1 MKSNIFYTII
11 FSLLISI
18 TFSQELALNNSA
30 VAKRMSIETA
40 PKAKNEYHSLWG
52 TSAARTVKQGR
63 VESGLFGPLRIGL
76 KNNME
81 LQVHP
86 LLFFVIP
93 NARLKKNWTLNQS
106 NKLQVASEHGF
117 TFPTILLNLLAKSGT
132 GGILPPTKSVP
143 AILTLKNKI
152 IVSYYYHKDHSVSL
166 KGALEMNLL
175 QSMNSGMEEIHL
187 SFVYPRTAVY
197 NNFYTGEV
205 ALNFAGVF
213 AKKIG
218 YDADI
223 RIFLIPDTDL
233 TWVFEWNPKLYYNFS
248 NKFRIMAGAVLT
260 TGNIPH
266 EKAKFRALP
275 VLDLQWT
282 FSKKKKK

>member
-117 TFPTILLNLLAKSGT
+117 TFPTILLNLLA
-132 GGILPPTKSVP
+132 
-143 AILTLKNKI
+143 
-152 IVSYYYHKDHSVSL
+152 
-166 KGALEMNLL
+166 
-175 QSMNSGMEEIHL
+175 
-187 SFVYPRTAVY
+187 
-197 NNFYTGEV
+197 
-205 ALNFAGVF
+205 
-213 AKKIG
+213 
-218 YDADI
+218 
-223 RIFLIPDTDL
+223 
-233 TWVFEWNPKLYYNFS
+233 
-248 NKFRIMAGAVLT
+248 
-260 TGNIPH
+260 
-266 EKAKFRALP
+266 
-275 VLDLQWT
+275 
-282 FSKKKKK
+282 